1 MTDKSA
7 KTPGGMLAGTT
18 GLVSFATAAALFT
31 VLMWGGSS
39 MATKL
44 GTGAMDGF
52 TLALLRI
59 VAAGPFALLLIAFLR
74 LRLPWHAG
82 DRFYFAIVAVAG
94 MTLAPLLFTLGVQ
107 YTTAGH
113 AAVASA
119 STSIFTGLIDAAARR
134 QWPRTR
140 WWIGIAIAFSG
151 ALILIAEAVGLGTTE
166 ATWQGDLL
174 VISAAIAGS
183 TGFYLGSR
191 LSMRYGAPAITLWT
205 VVAASALLLPILIV
219 TTSGAELS
227 EITYLSWTVILY
239 LAAGASVFATIAWY
253 YALTRGGIGRMA
265 VWQFA
270 LPIVG
275 VSLAAIVLGEP
286 VTLPLV
292 ASVAVILS
300 GIALVQRR

>member
-1 MTDKSA
+1 MPESSSKSLSG
-7 KTPGGMLAGTT
+7 TPAGTA
-18 GLVSFATAAALFT
+18 GLLSLATASALVT
-31 VLMWGGSS
+31 VLLWGGSS

-44 GTGAMDGF
+44 GTGSMDGF
-52 TLALLRI
+52 TLAVLRI
-59 VAAGPFALLLIAFLR
+59 VAAGPFALLLIALMR

-82 DRFYFAIVAVAG
+82 DRFYFAIVAIVG
-94 MTLAPLLFTLGVQ
+94 MILAPLLFTLGVQ
-107 YTTAGH
+107 FTTAGH

-134 QWPRTR
+134 QWPRPR

-151 ALILIAEAVGLGTTE
+151 ALILIAEAIGLGSTD

-191 LSMRYGAPAITLWT
+191 LSLRYGAPAVTLWT
-205 VVAASALLLPILIV
+205 VVAASAVLLPVLFV
-219 TTSGAELS
+219 TTSFATLS
-227 EITYLSWTVILY
+227 EITLLSWGVVLY

-275 VSLAAIVLGEP
+275 VGLAAMVLGEP
-286 VTLPLV
+286 VSLLLI

-300 GIALVQRR
+300 GIGLVQRR

>member
-1 MTDKSA
+1 MADATSKN
-7 KTPGGMLAGTT
+7 PGAQPAETT
-18 GLVSFATAAALFT
+18 GLISLATTAALFT

-39 MATKL
+39 MATKI
-44 GTGAMDGF
+44 GTSAMDGF
-52 TLALLRI
+52 TLALMRI
-59 VAAGPFALLLIAFLR
+59 IAAGPFALLLIVFMR
-74 LRLPWHAG
+74 LRLPWYAG
-82 DRFYFAIVAVAG
+82 DRFYFAIVAVTG
-94 MTLAPLLFTLGVQ
+94 MALAPLLFTLGVQ

-140 WWIGIAIAFSG
+140 WWIGVAIAFSG
-151 ALILIAEAVGLGTTE
+151 ALILIAEAVGLGSTD

-191 LSMRYGAPAITLWT
+191 LSMRHGALAITLWT
-205 VVAASALLLPILIV
+205 VVAASVLLLPILFV
-219 TTSGAELS
+219 TTSLAELS
-227 EITYLSWTVILY
+227 RVSALSWVVIFY

-275 VSLAAIVLGEP
+275 VGLAAIVLGEP
-286 VTLPLV
+286 ITLLLAV
-292 ASVAVILS
+292 SVAVILS
-300 GIALVQRR
+300 GIALVQRC

>member
-1 MTDKSA
+1 MTGTPSKS
-7 KTPGGMLAGTT
+7 PGGMQAGTT
-18 GLVSFATAAALFT
+18 GLVSLATAAALFT

-59 VAAGPFALLLIAFLR
+59 IAAGPFALLLITFMR

-82 DRFYFAIVAVAG
+82 DRFKFLVVAVVG

-107 YTTAGH
+107 FTTAGH

-119 STSIFTGLIDAAARR
+119 STSIFTGLIDAGARR

-140 WWIGIAIAFSG
+140 WWIGVAIAFSG
-151 ALILIAEAVGLGTTE
+151 ALILIAEAIGLGSTE

-174 VISAAIAGS
+174 VISAAICGS

-205 VVAASALLLPILIV
+205 VVAASALLLPILLV
-219 TTSGAELS
+219 TTSVAELS
-227 EITYLSWTVILY
+227 GITLLSWTVVFY
-239 LAAGASVFATIAWY
+239 LAAGASVFATISWY

-275 VSLAAIVLGEP
+275 VGLAAIVLGEP
-286 VTLPLV
+286 VTLLLAV
-292 ASVAVILS
+292 SVAVILS
-300 GIALVQRR
+300 GIGLVQRR

>member
-1 MTDKSA
+1 MPDTPATK
-7 KTPGGMLAGTT
+7 PGGTPAGTA
-18 GLVSFATAAALFT
+18 GFFSFATVAALFT

-44 GTGAMDGF
+44 GTGSMDGF

-59 VAAGPFALLLIAFLR
+59 IVAGPFALLLIAVMR
-74 LRLPWHAG
+74 LRLPLHAG
-82 DRFYFAIVAVAG
+82 DRLYFIVIAVAG

-113 AAVASA
+113 AAAASA
-119 STSIFTGLIDAAARR
+119 STSIFTGLIDAGARR
-134 QWPRTR
+134 RWPRLR

-151 ALILIAEAVGLGTTE
+151 ALILIGEAIGPGATD

-191 LSMRYGAPAITLWT
+191 LSMHYGAPAVTLWT
-205 VVAASALLLPILIV
+205 VVAASVLLLPILFI
-219 TTSGAELS
+219 TTSFAELS
-227 EITYLSWTVILY
+227 EITVLNWAVVFY

-253 YALTRGGIGRMA
+253 FALTRGGIGRMA

-275 VSLAAIVLGEP
+275 VALAAIILGEP
-286 VTLPLV
+286 VTLLLV
-292 ASVAVILS
+292 VSVAVILS
-300 GIALVQRR
+300 GIGLVQRR

>member
-1 MTDKSA
+1 M
-7 KTPGGMLAGTT
+7 PAGTT
-18 GLVSFATAAALFT
+18 GLVSLATAAALFT

-44 GTGAMDGF
+44 GTGSMDGF
-52 TLALLRI
+52 SLGLLRI
-59 VAAGPFALLLIAFLR
+59 VAAGPFALLIIALMR

-82 DRFYFAIVAVAG
+82 DRFYFAIVAVVG
-94 MTLAPLLFTLGVQ
+94 MILAPLLFTLGVQ
-107 YTTAGH
+107 LTTAGH
-113 AAVASA
+113 AAVASS

-134 QWPRTR
+134 QWPRPR
-140 WWIGIAIAFSG
+140 WWIGVAIAFSG
-151 ALILIAEAVGLGTTE
+151 ALILIAEAIGLGSTE

-174 VISAAIAGS
+174 VISAATAGS

-191 LSMRYGAPAITLWT
+191 LSMRYGAPTIPLWT
-205 VVAASALLLPILIV
+205 VATASALLLPVLLI
-219 TTSGAELS
+219 TTSVAELS
-227 EITYLSWTVILY
+227 EITFLSWTVILY
-239 LAAGASVFATIAWY
+239 LAAGASVFATMTWY

-286 VTLPLV
+286 VTLLLV
-292 ASVAVILS
+292 VSVAVILS
-300 GIALVQRR
+300 GIGLVQRR